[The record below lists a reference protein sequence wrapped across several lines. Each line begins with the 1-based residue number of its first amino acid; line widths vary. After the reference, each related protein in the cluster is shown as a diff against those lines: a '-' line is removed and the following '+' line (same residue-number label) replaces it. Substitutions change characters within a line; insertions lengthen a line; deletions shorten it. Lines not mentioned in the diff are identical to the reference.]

1 MNRYNNEHLLM
12 EDVIVESIQ
21 IMGHNI
27 YYIPRESIDDTDY
40 VFGEASKAKFKHAY
54 LIEAYLTNVEGFE
67 GDGDFFSKFGLEI
80 RDNSNFIISRRAFER
95 IIPSVLRRRPQEGDV
110 LYIPVLRSL
119 MEIKFVEH
127 EVMFHSLG
135 KRLPYVYEMRCEQFR
150 YSNEAI
156 DTGVE
161 EIDMVEEEN
170 AYSIKLHVGTGFG
183 NFHEDET
190 VFQSANGRYEGAY
203 AEAVV
208 RDWNAANNTIDL
220 MQIVGSFR
228 SGVPLIGK
236 SSGVSRTLTVLPSG
250 EEDNAKYSF
259 SDNEEFMDDTTLV
272 LDLSEVNVFGV
283 P

>member
-1 MNRYNNEHLLM
+1 M
-12 EDVIVESIQ
+12 EDLIYESIQ

-27 YYIPRESIDDTDY
+27 YYIPRESIDDIDF
-40 VFGEASKAKFKHAY
+40 VFGESSKARFKHAY
-54 LIEAYLTNVEGFE
+54 LIEAYLTNVEGFA

-80 RDNSNFIISRRAFER
+80 RDSSNFIISRRSFER
-95 IIPSVLRRRPQEGDV
+95 IVPSVLRRRPQEGDV

-135 KRLPYVYEMRCEQFR
+135 KRMPYVYEMRCEQFR

-170 AYSIKLHVGTGFG
+170 AYSVKLRLGAGEG
-183 NFHEDET
+183 NFIEDEV
-190 VFQSANGRYEGAY
+190 VFQSANGNYNGAY

-208 RDWNAANNTIDL
+208 RDWNASNNTIDL
-220 MQIVGSFR
+220 MQIVGTFR
-228 SGVPLIGK
+228 NGVTLLGKK
-236 SSGVSRTLTVLPSG
+236 SSVSRTVIFVPSG

-259 SDNEEFMDDTTLV
+259 SDNDEFMDDNTLI
-272 LDLSEVNVFGV
+272 LDLSEVNVFGI